1 MDMHKSG
8 FAAIIGRPNVG
19 KSTLLNRLLRQKIA
33 IVTPRSQTTRNLI
46 KGILTEPEY
55 QIVFLDT
62 PGIHKPKNK
71 LGEFM
76 MKEQRNSMD
85 GVDCIIA
92 MLAADEFFGPMDK
105 EMMQGLCKAE
115 CPVFLVIN
123 KTDAAQADEIEKL
136 KFKALE
142 CVHSGAIKKVFEL
155 SALKDDSLDELLSA
169 VVQAMPDGPAFFPD
183 DIVSDSP
190 EKFLVSEVIRER
202 MLLLLKEEV
211 PNGTGVEIEK
221 MQQRSNGVTYIM
233 ANIMCERDSHKGI
246 IIGKNGSMLKQI
258 GAEARIELEEL
269 FQCRIYLELFVKVQK
284 DWRNSQ
290 SVLKQLGYWGR

>member
-19 KSTLLNRLLRQKIA
+19 KSTLLNRLLGQKIA

-105 EMMQGLCKAE
+105 GMMQGLCKAE

-211 PNGTGVEIEK
+211 PHGTGVEIEK